1 MICQQREKH
10 NDHRRSDARGTKS
23 TFIIIFIFRSDGQ
36 NSDTQK
42 RVGRLELELQY
53 RTSDSAHMTMISAWR
68 TANKQPRTDER
79 RIVMHRK

>member
-1 MICQQREKH
+1 MITVDQMREERNQR
-10 NDHRRSDARGTKS
+10 SS
-23 TFIIIFIFRSDGQ
+23 SLFIFRSDGQ

-53 RTSDSAHMTMISAWR
+53 RTSDSAHMAMISAWR

-79 RIVMHRK
+79 QIVMHRK